1 MKLIILKVVL
11 SSLTILGSYTLTSAQ
26 SVVKSETIDNTQQ
39 LEDEKYQKEKYAQQS
54 DQNKM
59 TAEYAS
65 AEKYFNEIIAGTAEE
80 MTDESLKMFHQQIS
94 QWLSESENNILV
106 LDERQTMLYNQN
118 DFKRLYMYSVDK
130 RKTSKK

>member
-1 MKLIILKVVL
+1 
-11 SSLTILGSYTLTSAQ
+11 
-26 SVVKSETIDNTQQ
+26 
-39 LEDEKYQKEKYAQQS
+39 
-54 DQNKM
+54 
-59 TAEYAS
+59 
-65 AEKYFNEIIAGTAEE
+65 

-130 RKTSKK
+130 RKTSKKIINK